1 MEFLQISAGPSW
13 KHRSGLA
20 ATDSRGG
27 NFCNILDNY
36 LEMIT
41 HIVKDIF
48 DAVQAAVQDAEG
60 EVQVES
66 PLGSHDE
73 L

>member
-13 KHRSGLA
+13 KHHSGLA
-20 ATDSRGG
+20 VTDSCGG
-27 NFCNILDNY
+27 NFCNIFDKY
-36 LEMIT
+36 LEMK